1 MALLELPI
9 FETPWLIEI
18 ARVPEIKTQRNI
30 YPGANY
36 IVYTKAAKTLYR
48 LSNLNQMITGFWHH
62 CNYREDFNEDGGVI

>member
-18 ARVPEIKTQRNI
+18 ARVPEIRTQRNI

-36 IVYTKAAKTLYR
+36 LVYTKVAKTLYR
-48 LSNLNQMITGFWHH
+48 LKQFESGDNRFLASLQL
-62 CNYREDFNEDGGVI
+62 